1 MTKLDNLKH
10 EIGFNMSRFVYLSRN
25 IVYNCLDKWSWIAQ
39 EYVDHLEWFIIMKNF
54 DKFRQY
60 SLGNKVKSV

>member
-1 MTKLDNLKH
+1 MTNLDNLKH

-25 IVYNCLDKWSWIAQ
+25 IVYNCLDKWSWIVQ
-39 EYVDHLEWFIIMKNF
+39 EYVDYLDGFIIMNNF

-60 SLGNKVKSV
+60 SSGNKVQSV